1 MLYTGGAESFISA
14 NHFQYPWTWQMISEN
29 CISLL
34 WSEEIIVI
42 GYNLVSFQ
50 IFPNFMEHMSVLT
63 KCNALFKNEH
73 LILI

>member
-1 MLYTGGAESFISA
+1 MISSKQGGESFSVSMDMVM
-14 NHFQYPWTWQMISEN
+14 FSKN

-42 GYNLVSFQ
+42 GYNLVSFL
-50 IFPNFMEHMSVLT
+50 PNFMENISVLI
-63 KCNALFKNEH
+63 KCNVLYNNGH